1 MSSLNVSVL
10 WIIFQL
16 WFFVNLGLSWLSW
29 CSEAKGWKKI
39 KQWPFLCYRRVIPVS
54 ASQGWSREKST
65 RVYLYNRRYW
75 AEQASC
81 LYINFFSEPCEARSA
96 RRERW
101 AKAIEWEAWC
111 TRAKVAR
118 LHARIVLLVRLCCRN
133 HGLLVLYTSYFCF
146 QVPRAHQ
153 RRCHS
158 NVWWTRGQCVCCR
171 VVYRWPLGIRV
182 AVVWWTIGDK

>member
-81 LYINFFSEPCEARSA
+81 LFIYLFFFRAVRSA
-96 RRERW
+96 KRE
-101 AKAIEWEAWC
+101 
-111 TRAKVAR
+111 TRALSQGNRVR
-118 LHARIVLLVRLCCRN
+118 GVMHARESCA
-133 HGLLVLYTSYFCF
+133 TSCSYCASRSTMLQESWIARTVHFIF
-146 QVPRAHQ
+146 LFPGPASPPKTV
-153 RRCHS
+153 S
-158 NVWWTRGQCVCCR
+158 
-171 VVYRWPLGIRV
+171 
-182 AVVWWTIGDK
+182 